1 MSSCCHSPS
10 AKPSEQAWLWYLWL
24 CSKHHLCASTLPK
37 SHSFPATEGTAEIL
51 FCPPSKRHHQ
61 PVDEQRIECL
71 WRVQQDAAGLQS
83 QGKRVA
89 KRVQNVPSSHIT
101 SIPKNEYWFPKPTNW
116 VIGSPFGAG
125 RAHKNYSLDFLL
137 LCPFWQKPL
146 TVVGTHLCHGTP
158 RDLSTPRGSCCTTFL
173 PCWHTTTGKWAWFA
187 KDTWMI
193 QKIFESILV
202 SSPSIPT
209 TFSPHFER
217 EKMSTINCPQPF
229 NMRLTNHETN
239 FFALLWCQKCTAVQ
253 I

>member
-1 MSSCCHSPS
+1 MSSCCHSLS
-10 AKPSEQAWLWYLWL
+10 AKPSEQAWLCYLWL
-24 CSKHHLCASTLPK
+24 CIKHHLCASTLPK

-61 PVDEQRIECL
+61 PADEQRIEYVSQENS
-71 WRVQQDAAGLQS
+71 RMQQELQS

-116 VIGSPFGAG
+116 VTGSPFGAG

-137 LCPFWQKPL
+137 LCPFWQKSL
-146 TVVGTHLCHGTP
+146 TVVGTHLCHGT
-158 RDLSTPRGSCCTTFL
+158 RGSCSTTFL
-173 PCWHTTTGKWAWFA
+173 PWRHTTTGKCAWFE
-187 KDTWMI
+187 KDTWMT
-193 QKIFESILV
+193 QKIFESMLV

-217 EKMSTINCPQPF
+217 EKMPTINCPQPF
-229 NMRLTNHETN
+229 NMRLTNNETN
-239 FFALLWCQKCTAVQ
+239 FFALLWCQKCTAAQ